1 MPKDKFVL
9 GIDFGTESGRVVV
22 VRVRD
27 GEEMAA
33 AIVPYPDGV
42 LDEKLP
48 GGAGLEPDSA
58 LQNPR
63 DYYLVLEKGVPRAL
77 KEAGIKANQ
86 VIAVGTD
93 FTSCTVFATKHD
105 GTPLCFLPKYRRQP
119 LAWAILWKHHAA
131 QPEADRITEIGRERD
146 EEFIRVYGGKYSSEW
161 FFAKVLQV
169 LNDSPE
175 LYEAADRFIEGTDWI
190 VWQLTGEER
199 RNNST
204 AGYKAMWVKGVGFPS
219 RDFFRAVHPRLENV
233 IQEKVG
239 TEFYPLGARAG
250 GLTAYWASAMG
261 LGEGTP
267 VSMGVADGHV
277 AIPGTTVTKPGSL
290 SMVMGTS
297 FVQMLMGTER
307 RFVEGICGVVEDGIV
322 PGFWGYEAGQYAGGD
337 MFAWFFDH
345 AVPASFK
352 SQARRASLPF
362 PAVLEERAGALRP
375 GESGLLAL
383 DWWNGNRSVLVDAD
397 LTGLLLGAT
406 LATPPEAI
414 FRALMEAA
422 AFGTRQI
429 IEAFE
434 ARGLHTRDVVAC
446 GGLPAKNK
454 LLMQIFADVM
464 GREIKVARHPQTC
477 SALGAAIHAA
487 AAAGRQAGGYESI
500 SEAAE
505 HMAHLQ
511 SETYRPRP
519 ESHKIYTRL
528 FREFQCLHDY
538 FGRGKNDVMKRLKA
552 LRREILAA

>member
-1 MPKDKFVL
+1 MPKDTFVI
-9 GIDFGTESGRVVV
+9 GIDFGTESGRIVVA
-22 VRVRD
+22 RVRD

-33 AIVPYPDGV
+33 AVVPYPDGV
-42 LDEKLP
+42 LDENLP
-48 GGAGLEPDSA
+48 GGGRLEPDSA

-63 DYYLVLEKGVPRAL
+63 DYYLVLEKGVPKAL
-77 KEAGIKANQ
+77 KKAGIKANQ

-93 FTSCTVFATKHD
+93 FTSCTVFATARD
-105 GTPLCFLPKYRRQP
+105 GTPLCLIPKYRHEP

-131 QPEADRITEIGRERD
+131 QPEADRITEIGKDRN
-146 EEFIRVYGGKYSSEW
+146 EEFIRIYGGKYSSEW

-204 AGYKAMWVKGVGFPS
+204 AGYKAMWVKGMGFPS
-219 RDFFRAVHPRLENV
+219 RDFFRDVHPRLENV

-239 TEFYPLGARAG
+239 TEFYPLGTRAG
-250 GLTAYWASAMG
+250 GLTAYWAGAMG
-261 LGEGTP
+261 LRQGTP

-277 AIPGTTVTKPGSL
+277 AIPATTVTKPGSL

-297 FVQMLMGTER
+297 FVQMLMGSER
-307 RFVEGICGVVEDGIV
+307 RIVPGICGVVEDGIV

-352 SQARRASLPF
+352 SQARKLNHPFTTLLEKRAAS
-362 PAVLEERAGALRP
+362 LRP

-397 LTGLLLGAT
+397 LTGLLLGTT

-414 FRALMEAA
+414 FRALIEAA

-429 IEAFE
+429 IAAFE
-434 ARGLHTRDVVAC
+434 AQGLHTKDVVAC

-464 GREIKVARHPQTC
+464 GREIRVAKHSQTC

-487 AAAGRQAGGYESI
+487 AAAGRHAGGYESI

-519 ESHKIYTRL
+519 ENRKIYNRL
-528 FREFQCLHDY
+528 FKEYQTLHDY
-538 FGRGKNDVMKRLKA
+538 FGRAGNDVMKRLKA
-552 LRREILAA
+552 LKREILAA

>member
-1 MPKDKFVL
+1 MPQDKFVI

-33 AIVPYPDGV
+33 VVIPYPDGV
-42 LDEKLP
+42 FDEKLP
-48 GGAGLEPDSA
+48 GGPRLEPDSA
-58 LQNPR
+58 LQNPH
-63 DYYLVLEKGVPRAL
+63 DYHLVLETGVPKAL
-77 KEAGIKANQ
+77 KEASVKAED

-93 FTSCTVFATKHD
+93 FTSCTVFATRQD
-105 GTPLCFLPKYRRQP
+105 GTPLCFLPKYRREP
-119 LAWAILWKHHAA
+119 LAWAILWKHHSA
-131 QPEADRITEIGRERD
+131 QPEADRITEIGRERN
-146 EEFIRVYGGKYSSEW
+146 EEFIRIYGGKYSSEW

-175 LYEAADRFIEGTDWI
+175 IYEAAGRFIEGTDWI
-190 VWQLTGEER
+190 VWQLTGQEK

-219 RDFFRAVHPRLENV
+219 HDFFRAVHPRLENV
-233 IQEKVG
+233 IREKVG
-239 TEFYPLGARAG
+239 TEFHPLGTRAG
-250 GLTAYWASAMG
+250 GLTAYWACQMG
-261 LGEGTP
+261 LREGTP

-277 AIPGTTVTKPGSL
+277 TIPATTVTKPGSL

-297 FVQMLMGTER
+297 LVQMLMGTER
-307 RFVEGICGVVEDGIV
+307 RIVEGICGVVEDGIV

-345 AVPASFK
+345 GVAASVK
-352 SQARRASLPF
+352 SRARKLNLPF
-362 PAVLEERAGALRP
+362 TALLEKQAAALRP

-383 DWWNGNRSVLVDAD
+383 DWWNGNRCVLVDAD

-406 LATPPEAI
+406 LATPSEAI
-414 FRALMEAA
+414 FRALIEAT

-429 IEAFE
+429 VEAFE
-434 ARGLHTRDVVAC
+434 AKGLHTKDVVAC

-454 LLMQIFADVM
+454 LLMQIFADVI
-464 GREIKVARHPQTC
+464 GREIKVAKRPQTC

-487 AAAGRQAGGYESI
+487 AAAGREAGGYKTI

-511 SETYRPRP
+511 GLTYRPRAANH
-519 ESHKIYTRL
+519 EIYDRL
-528 FREFQCLHDY
+528 FKEFQTLHDY
-538 FGRGKNDVMKRLKA
+538 FGRGENDVMKRLKC
-552 LRREILAA
+552 LRREQAAQ

>member
-1 MPKDKFVL
+1 MPQDKFVI

-22 VRVRD
+22 ARVRD

-33 AIVPYPDGV
+33 AVVPYPDGV

-48 GGAGLEPDSA
+48 GAARLEPDSA

-63 DYYLVLEKGVPRAL
+63 DYYLGLEKGVPRAL
-77 KEAGIKANQ
+77 KEAGVKAED

-93 FTSCTVFATKHD
+93 FTSCTLLATTQD
-105 GTPLCFLPKYRRQP
+105 GTPLCFLPKYRREP

-131 QPEADRITEIGRERD
+131 QPEADRITEIGRERN
-146 EEFIRVYGGKYSSEW
+146 EEFIRIYGGKYSYES

-175 LYEAADRFIEGTDWI
+175 LYEAADRFIEATDWI
-190 VWQLTGEER
+190 VWQLTGEEK
-199 RNNST
+199 RNSST

-239 TEFYPLGARAG
+239 TEFYPLGTRAG
-250 GLTAYWASAMG
+250 GLTAYWAGAMG
-261 LGEGTP
+261 LREGTP
-267 VSMGVADGHV
+267 VSVGVADGHV
-277 AIPGTTVTKPGSL
+277 AIPATTVTKPGSL

-307 RFVEGICGVVEDGIV
+307 RIVEGICGVVEDGIV

-345 AVPASFK
+345 AVPASLK
-352 SQARRASLPF
+352 SQARKLNLPF
-362 PAVLEERAGALRP
+362 TALLDKRAGALRP
-375 GESGLLAL
+375 GESGLMAL

-406 LATPPEAI
+406 LATPPEAV
-414 FRALMEAA
+414 FRTLMEAA

-434 ARGLHTRDVVAC
+434 AQSLHTRDVVAC

-464 GREIKVARHPQTC
+464 GREIMVAKRPQTC

-487 AAAGRQAGGYESI
+487 AAAGRQAGGYKTI
-500 SEAAE
+500 PEAAE

-511 SETYRPRP
+511 SGTYRPRP
-519 ESHKIYTRL
+519 QNHEIYNRL
-528 FREFQCLHDY
+528 FKEFQTLHDY
-538 FGRGKNDVMKRLKA
+538 FGRGENDVMKRLKT
-552 LRREILAA
+552 LRREQAAR